1 MEDLLKMKYKTAFR
15 YFFISA
21 AILSINGA
29 AKEDVYAREFKSIAE
44 ISAGISKEL
53 GTDNAS
59 KEIKSR
65 DIAAGVT
72 KAIPIDTLL
81 IDDTVSANQIEETPV
96 QEQEEMNLPESGESQ
111 TGSLVMAKV
120 DDSLNVRAQA
130 AEESSVVGK
139 IYKDC
144 AGEIVEKGQEWTK
157 IRSGNVEGW
166 AKNEYLLFGEE
177 AEKLAEEVGNKT
189 ATIEAQSLRVRDN
202 ANAQAGVSTLLAEG
216 EEVKV
221 LGSDGK
227 WIKIQMSNEK
237 VGYVSSDYV
246 SVENKLSQGETI
258 EEIQQR
264 QQKEEEKRE
273 QERKEKEKKEGNSS
287 VQKPQVTMGKA
298 VPAGTSDLILL
309 AALIE
314 CEANQEVYEGK
325 IAVGAVVMNRLHS
338 GRYANIADV
347 IYAPGQFG
355 PAGSGKV
362 AAVVAKGPS
371 AQNIQAATE
380 ALNGVNNVGSATHF
394 RNIRSGKQG
403 FVIGNHVF
411 W

>member
-1 MEDLLKMKYKTAFR
+1 M
-15 YFFISA
+15 
-21 AILSINGA
+21 
-29 AKEDVYAREFKSIAE
+29 
-44 ISAGISKEL
+44 
-53 GTDNAS
+53 
-59 KEIKSR
+59 
-65 DIAAGVT
+65 
-72 KAIPIDTLL
+72 
-81 IDDTVSANQIEETPV
+81 
-96 QEQEEMNLPESGESQ
+96 
-111 TGSLVMAKV
+111 
-120 DDSLNVRAQA
+120 
-130 AEESSVVGK
+130 
-139 IYKDC
+139 
-144 AGEIVEKGQEWTK
+144 
-157 IRSGNVEGW
+157 
-166 AKNEYLLFGEE
+166 
-177 AEKLAEEVGNKT
+177 
-189 ATIEAQSLRVRDN
+189 
-202 ANAQAGVSTLLAEG
+202 AEG

>member
-21 AILSINGA
+21 AILSMNGA
-29 AKEDVYAREFKSIAE
+29 AKEDIYAKELKSIAKV
-44 ISAGISKEL
+44 SAGISKEL
-53 GTDNAS
+53 GTDNAA
-59 KEIKSR
+59 KEIKNR

-72 KAIPIDTLL
+72 KAVRIDTLL
-81 IDDTVSANQIEETPV
+81 DSTVSANQVENILVE
-96 QEQEEMNLPESGESQ
+96 EQENINLPESEETQ

-120 DDSLNVRAQA
+120 DDSLNIRSQA

-144 AGEIVEKGQEWTK
+144 AGEIVEKGQEWTR

-258 EEIQQR
+258 EEIQER

-273 QERKEKEKKEGNSS
+273 QERKEKEKKEETSS
-287 VQKPQVTMGKA
+287 LEKPKVTMGKA
-298 VPAGTSDLILL
+298 VPTGTSDLILL

-314 CEANQEVYEGK
+314 CEANNEVYEGK

-338 GRYANIADV
+338 GRYANITDV